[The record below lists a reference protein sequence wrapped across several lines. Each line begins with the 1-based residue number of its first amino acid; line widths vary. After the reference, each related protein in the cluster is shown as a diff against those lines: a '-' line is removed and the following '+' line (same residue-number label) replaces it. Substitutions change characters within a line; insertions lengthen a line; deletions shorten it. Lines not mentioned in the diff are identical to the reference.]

1 MSDISGHPGA
11 HKEALTRFQRGVR
24 AARSLLD
31 PRAWLHLLKIVNYY
45 NYSHVAELRKMRLPQ
60 ERRISPD
67 AVFANSERIELGERI
82 EIGSRCH
89 FWAGPGHGRIVI
101 GDDGLFG
108 PEVLIIAAN
117 YDYDRG
123 SPVTR
128 QPMKEDDVVIGTD
141 VWVGMRAI
149 ILPGARIGDGA
160 IIAAGAV
167 VRGEIPPGAIAAGV
181 PAKVVG
187 ARKLQDDDAP
197 AEA

>member
-1 MSDISGHPGA
+1 MSDTPGQPDA
-11 HKEALTRFQRGVR
+11 HKEALTRFQRGMR
-24 AARSLLD
+24 AARSLVD
-31 PRAWLHLLKIVNYY
+31 PRAWLHLLKMVNYY

-67 AVFANSERIELGERI
+67 VVFANSERIRLGERI

-89 FWAGPGHGRIVI
+89 FWAGPGTGKIVI

-108 PEVLIIAAN
+108 PEVLITAAN

-128 QPMKEDDVVIGTD
+128 QPMKEGDVVIGAD

-167 VRGEIPPGAIAAGV
+167 VCGEIPSGAVAAGV

-187 ARKLQDDDAP
+187 SRKVPNDGAK
-197 AEA
+197 AER